1 MANQIE
7 RRLMAAGASPQ
18 RAKQF
23 AVQFQKAQQ
32 AKSPSRNLKPK
43 DISDAFAAEL
53 EAASRQQFPE
63 AFRPPTSIDPGFL
76 DYAEFV
82 LTPQR
87 FEQLKNRSY
96 LDYAPNFKASLDI
109 GTNTVKGRLAQNIA
123 NGYTPDEAI
132 EFARQELALDP
143 TALDDF
149 MDATNPLN
157 TEKNAKKFLDDIYK
171 EKNAFE
177 LGIAKDTENTLKLD
191 KEYKAGI
198 PAKGLKYGAG
208 TNLKKGIVDIATR
221 PGVKDFYK
229 KADETFKQKFPGAS
243 QAGGIAVETVLKKAN
258 QQGLNP
264 RDDEFQRRY
273 DIKFRK

>member
-1 MANQIE
+1 MANQIVK
-7 RRLMAAGASPQ
+7 RLMAAGASPQ
-18 RAKQF
+18 RAQQF
-23 AVQFQKAQQ
+23 AAQFQKSQQ
-32 AKSPSRNLKPK
+32 AKSPGINLKPK
-43 DISDAFAAEL
+43 DITDAFDDELAAE
-53 EAASRQQFPE
+53 SQRRYPE
-63 AFRPPTSIDPGFL
+63 AFRPPSPLDQGFL

-87 FEQLKNRSY
+87 FQELKNRSY
-96 LDYAPNFKASLDI
+96 TDYAPNYKSALDT

-132 EFARQELALDP
+132 EFARQELELDP

-149 MDATNPLN
+149 MDVTNPLN
-157 TEKNAKKFLDDIYK
+157 TEKNAKKFLDDIFK

-177 LGIAKDTENTLKLD
+177 LGVKKDTETVLKTD

-208 TNLKKGIVDIATR
+208 TNLKQGIVDIATR

-229 KADETFKQKFPGAS
+229 KANETFKQKYPGAS
-243 QAGGIAVETVLKKAN
+243 QAGGIAVETVLKQAN
-258 QQGLNP
+258 QKGLNP
-264 RDDEFQRRY
+264 RDDEFQRRAN
-273 DIKFRK
+273 IKFGK